1 MALNRAKVKYVVKK
15 PNLLLYLLKSI
26 IYCDMVNVCI
36 SPIITSKNLKK
47 AFGESTPVIDNL
59 TFSIR
64 KGDFVS
70 IIGPNGCG
78 KSTLM
83 NILSGFSSPDHGSV
97 AVNAKNIAYVGQNSD
112 EMLLPWLTVEENIAF
127 PEKLHQIDKVIINN
141 LLVNFKLESSR
152 KKFPGSLS
160 GGMKQAT
167 LMIRAL
173 AHNSEVLLLDE
184 PFKSLDFDI
193 SIRIQQSL
201 LDIWTKYKPTVILIS
216 HDIEEAIFLSQKVM
230 IFSDKPTK
238 IKKIIDLKV
247 ETKDKNISFLSS
259 DKFLVIKKDILN
271 TFYEK

>member
-1 MALNRAKVKYVVKK
+1 
-15 PNLLLYLLKSI
+15 
-26 IYCDMVNVCI
+26 MVNVCI